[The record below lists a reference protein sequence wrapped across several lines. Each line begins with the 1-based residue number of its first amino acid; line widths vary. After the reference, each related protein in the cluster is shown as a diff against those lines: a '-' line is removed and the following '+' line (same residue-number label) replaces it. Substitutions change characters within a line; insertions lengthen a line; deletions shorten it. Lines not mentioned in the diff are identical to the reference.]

1 MSGALAVNLITR
13 GYDMQKRLG
22 DTITNRKYYED
33 WSVLKVMESYQP
45 KDSISI
51 IIDCGLNDFIYSMSK
66 AAHEKLIQLK
76 IPHDYIER
84 PGKHDWFY
92 WANAVRYQLL
102 FFKEHFKRKKRYLSA
117 S

>member
-1 MSGALAVNLITR
+1 
-13 GYDMQKRLG
+13 
-22 DTITNRKYYED
+22 
-33 WSVLKVMESYQP
+33 
-45 KDSISI
+45 
-51 IIDCGLNDFIYSMSK
+51 MSK